1 MKPQNNPLTSWID
14 DEHTE
19 APDSPAPVD
28 GTIAKTIADELFVHA
43 VLEDRVQRNN
53 EKETTNLY
61 SVLNFIS
68 KDVPAPLRSAKHP
81 TGFAR
86 NTQFVVVTSALSL
99 TIALLVMFYFVVP
112 YQKANAAMA
121 SLQKVLKAT
130 SEPLDRTY
138 VIRLLE
144 EYSREK
150 KPQRLSLEAWNVSS
164 REDVDGALLFV
175 RGVDQFVLRMPLR
188 SGGMRTLGCD
198 GETSLAFRDNGPV
211 HVSNN
216 LNRFRGALPG
226 QQQDLPLI
234 NIYEH
239 VNQLQSGYDI
249 TLEEYAGFLE
259 SGVTLAKIS
268 GVRNSRDVR
277 GPKQIE
283 LFFDSDTGVIH
294 TIRLDGLPRG
304 RGGPK
309 SVLFELKDQ
318 SDLGKAFFSHIS
330 HHDGQKEIREE
341 GLRQ

>member
-1 MKPQNNPLTSWID
+1 MKPQNNPLTNWID
-14 DEHTE
+14 DENIE
-19 APDSPAPVD
+19 VPDSLGPVND
-28 GTIAKTIADELFVHA
+28 TIAKTIADELFVHA
-43 VLEDRVQRNN
+43 ALVDRVQRNN
-53 EKETTNLY
+53 EKEITNLY
-61 SVLNFIS
+61 SVLNLIS
-68 KDVPAPLRSAKHP
+68 KDVPAPSRSAKTP

-86 NTQFVVVTSALSL
+86 NNQFVVVSSALSL
-99 TIALLVMFYFVVP
+99 TIALLVMFYFVSP
-112 YQKANAAMA
+112 YQNANAALA

-130 SEPLDRTY
+130 REPLDRTY

-150 KPQRLSLEAWNVSS
+150 KPQRISQEAWNVESVV
-164 REDVDGALLFV
+164 DVDGALLFV
-175 RGVDQFVLRMPLR
+175 RGVDQFVLSMPLR
-188 SGGMRTLGCD
+188 SGGTRTLGCD
-198 GETSLAFRDNGPV
+198 GETSWAFRDNGPV
-211 HVSNN
+211 HVSND

-234 NIYEH
+234 NIFEH
-239 VNQLQSGYDI
+239 VNQLQSGYDV
-249 TLEEYAGFLE
+249 TLEEYASFLE
-259 SGVTLAKIS
+259 GGVTLSKIS

-318 SDLGKAFFSHIS
+318 SDLGEAFFSHVS

-341 GLRQ
+341 GSRQ